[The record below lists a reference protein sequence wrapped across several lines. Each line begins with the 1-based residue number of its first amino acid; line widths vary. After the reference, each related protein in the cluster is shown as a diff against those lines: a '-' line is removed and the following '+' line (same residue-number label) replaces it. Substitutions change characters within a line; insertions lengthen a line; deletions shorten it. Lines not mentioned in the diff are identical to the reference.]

1 MIAFIVIGLAGL
13 LSATIGPV
21 VSVGM
26 AYKAKTLCSELF
38 VSGRPQSDILI
49 DLAVD
54 DLRPL
59 RLVRAKVDTGQRD
72 VVARFLLAKRKARF
86 TDEFGCTLAPW
97 PYTGADGPQAL
108 ASGVRSAPGSWVP
121 RTACLR
127 APPTAAYEWAQVVKG
142 GEASSGHLTV
152 TSRRFVNRWD
162 VAAIRNTRSRSAS
175 GTTCQPIGSCAARQT
190 TLART
195 CGRPYGCWI
204 PGRA

>member
-13 LSATIGPV
+13 LGATIGPV

-86 TDEFGCTLAPW
+86 TDGFGCTLAPW

-108 ASGVRSAPGSWVP
+108 ASGGPWGAKQSITTVRQRRLQGGMMLSSKSWM
-121 RTACLR
+121 RH
-127 APPTAAYEWAQVVKG
+127 
-142 GEASSGHLTV
+142 S
-152 TSRRFVNRWD
+152 
-162 VAAIRNTRSRSAS
+162 TRSKAVCRSERE
-175 GTTCQPIGSCAARQT
+175 P
-190 TLART
+190 
-195 CGRPYGCWI
+195 
-204 PGRA
+204 